1 MRYYFLRYLKF
12 TPVLLVIF
20 LTACGSSGS
29 ARQYLDVTLG
39 KPLEMPPDLARLEG
53 DSSFDLPEG
62 ITGDSE
68 SSPDKVPV
76 LARVESL
83 QLQGSPGFYW
93 LSVDE
98 PVENLYQQVKNFWA
112 FEGYE
117 LNVDEPV
124 IGIMETEWIYKEEG
138 AVPKNISWWNS
149 LFVNEDLSASQ
160 DQFQTRIERDQS
172 GGSNNRIYITHRGTE
187 YVHEFRADDRD
198 DFDSADSEWSFR
210 RPEPQLEV
218 EMLSR
223 LMVYLGLDQES
234 ITAQFEQPRLF
245 KPRVSLELDAEEK
258 SSYLLLRDPYQI
270 AWNRLNHVLQRL
282 NFEILSSEFKSGF
295 SGEGVFIVKSNV
307 VETVVD
313 EGFFGIGSSEKN
325 ISRNFILVVS
335 EENHE
340 VTRVIIEDEK
350 GNFDSTPEGAE
361 FLSLLFEQLK

>member
-1 MRYYFLRYLKF
+1 MRHFKF
-12 TPVLLVIF
+12 TPVLFVIF

-29 ARQYLDVTLG
+29 DRHYRDATLG
-39 KPLEMPPDLARLEG
+39 KPLEMPPDLSKFEG
-53 DSSFDLPEG
+53 ESSFDLPEG

-68 SSPDKVPV
+68 SASEKVPV

-112 FEGYE
+112 FEGFG
-117 LNVDEPV
+117 LTIDEPV
-124 IGIMETEWIYKEEG
+124 IGIMETEWVYKEEG
-138 AVPKNISWWNS
+138 ALPKNDSWWYR
-149 LFVNEDLSASQ
+149 LFAEEDLSASQ
-160 DQFQTRIERDQS
+160 DQFRTRIERDQS

-187 YVHEFRADDRD
+187 YVYEFRAGDRD
-198 DFDSADSEWSFR
+198 DLNSADNEWSFR
-210 RPEPQLEV
+210 RPEPQLEI

-223 LMVYLGLDQES
+223 LMIYLGLNQES
-234 ITAQFEQPRLF
+234 VAAQFEQPRLF
-245 KPRVSLELDAEEK
+245 KPRASLQVDAEEK
-258 SSYLLLRDPYQI
+258 SPYLFMMDPYQI

-282 NFEILSSEFKSGF
+282 NFEILSSEFKSGL

-307 VETVVD
+307 VETV
-313 EGFFGIGSSEKN
+313 ESGGFFGIGGSEKN
-325 ISRNFILVVS
+325 ISRRFILVVS

-350 GNFDSTPEGAE
+350 GNFDTTPEAAE
-361 FLSLLFEQLK
+361 FLSILFEQIK

>member
-1 MRYYFLRYLKF
+1 
-12 TPVLLVIF
+12 VLFVIF

-29 ARQYLDVTLG
+29 DRHYRDATLG
-39 KPLEMPPDLARLEG
+39 KPLEMPPDLSKFEG
-53 DSSFDLPEG
+53 ESSFDLPEG

-68 SSPDKVPV
+68 SASEKVPV

-112 FEGYE
+112 FEGFG
-117 LNVDEPV
+117 LTIDEPV
-124 IGIMETEWIYKEEG
+124 IGIMETEWVYKEEG
-138 AVPKNISWWNS
+138 ALPKNDSWWYR
-149 LFVNEDLSASQ
+149 LFAEEDLSASQ
-160 DQFQTRIERDQS
+160 DQFRTRIERDQS

-187 YVHEFRADDRD
+187 YVYEFRAGDRD
-198 DFDSADSEWSFR
+198 DLNSADNEWSFR
-210 RPEPQLEV
+210 RPEPQLEI

-223 LMVYLGLDQES
+223 LMIYLGLNQES
-234 ITAQFEQPRLF
+234 VAAQFEQPRLF
-245 KPRVSLELDAEEK
+245 KPRASLQVDAEEK
-258 SSYLLLRDPYQI
+258 SPYLFMMDPYQI

-282 NFEILSSEFKSGF
+282 NFEILSSEFKSGL

-307 VETVVD
+307 VETV
-313 EGFFGIGSSEKN
+313 ESGGFFGIGGSEKN
-325 ISRNFILVVS
+325 ISRRFILVVS

-350 GNFDSTPEGAE
+350 GNFDTTPEAAE
-361 FLSLLFEQLK
+361 FLSILFEQIK

>member
-1 MRYYFLRYLKF
+1 LRHFKF
-12 TPVLLVIF
+12 TPLLLVIF
-20 LTACGSSGS
+20 LTACGGSSS
-29 ARQYLDVTLG
+29 DRHYVDVTLG
-39 KPLEMPPDLARLEG
+39 KPLEMPPDLARFEG
-53 DSSFDLPEG
+53 ESSFDLPEG
-62 ITGDSE
+62 ISGDSE

-98 PVENLYQQVKNFWA
+98 SVENLYQQVKNFWA
-112 FEGYE
+112 FEGFA

-124 IGIMETEWIYKEEG
+124 IGIMETEWVYKEEG
-138 AVPKNISWWNS
+138 ALPKSNSWWDSWWDS
-149 LFVNEDLSASQ
+149 LFATEDLSASQ
-160 DQFQTRIERDQS
+160 DQFRTRIERDQS

-187 YVHEFRADDRD
+187 YVYEFQAGDRD
-198 DFDSADSEWSFR
+198 DLNSADNEWSFR

-245 KPRVSLELDAEEK
+245 KPRTSLQLDAEEK

-282 NFEILSSEFKSGF
+282 NFEILSSEFKSGL

-307 VETVVD
+307 VETVQD

>member
-1 MRYYFLRYLKF
+1 MRHFKF

-29 ARQYLDVTLG
+29 DRHYSDTTLG
-39 KPLEMPPDLARLEG
+39 KPLEMPPDLSRFEG
-53 DSSFDLPEG
+53 ESSFDLPAG
-62 ITGDSE
+62 ISGDSE

-98 PVENLYQQVKNFWA
+98 PVENLYQLVKNFWA
-112 FEGYE
+112 FEGFG
-117 LNVDEPV
+117 LTVDEPV

-138 AVPKNISWWNS
+138 ALPKNNSWWDS
-149 LFVNEDLSASQ
+149 LFATEDLSASQ
-160 DQFQTRIERDQS
+160 DQFRTRIERDQN
-172 GGSNNRIYITHRGTE
+172 GASNNYVYITHRGTE

-198 DFDSADSEWSFR
+198 DFDSTDSEWGFR

-223 LMVYLGLDQES
+223 LMIFLGLQQES
-234 ITAQFEQPRLF
+234 VAAQFAQPQLF
-245 KPRVSLELDAEEK
+245 KLRASLQVDAEEK
-258 SSYLLLRDPYQI
+258 SPYLFMMDPYQI

-282 NFEILSSEFKSGF
+282 NFEIVTSEFKSGL
-295 SGEGVFIVKSNV
+295 SGEGVFIVKSDV
-307 VETVVD
+307 VETVED
-313 EGFFGIGSSEKN
+313 GGFFGIGSSEKN

-340 VTRVIIEDEK
+340 LTRVIIEDEK
-350 GNFDSTPEGAE
+350 GNYDTTPEAAE
-361 FLSLLFEQLK
+361 FLSILFEQVK